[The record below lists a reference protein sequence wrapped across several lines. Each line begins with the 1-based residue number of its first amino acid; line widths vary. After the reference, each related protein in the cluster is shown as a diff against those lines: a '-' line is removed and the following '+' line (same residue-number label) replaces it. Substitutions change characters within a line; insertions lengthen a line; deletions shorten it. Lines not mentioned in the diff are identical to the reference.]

1 MKAEHSELFYYAMG
15 VYAVATIAI
24 VVLPFDPTSP
34 NREAMASAPH
44 ADAAQWAT
52 RLSEPHV
59 QISTAENLR

>member
-24 VVLPFDPTSP
+24 VALPFDPTSP
-34 NREAMASAPH
+34 NREAKVSAGY
-44 ADAAQWAT
+44 AEAAQSAT